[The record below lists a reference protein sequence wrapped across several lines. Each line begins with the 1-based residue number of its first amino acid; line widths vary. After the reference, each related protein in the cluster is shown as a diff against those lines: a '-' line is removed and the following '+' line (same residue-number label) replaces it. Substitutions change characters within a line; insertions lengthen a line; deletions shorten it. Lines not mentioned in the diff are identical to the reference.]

1 MTIFSRSFLG
11 SSSLKVMLRS
21 VTLTAVLSI
30 LLMWLISS
38 AVLKELRNKEKQALL
53 QEVEWIQE
61 LYEEEGAR
69 HVLKTLT
76 NENERILD
84 VDEIFHLYET
94 NSVFFQLRNSM
105 GAVIAGYPLLEAD
118 LGWSLHQVE
127 QKALTR
133 PLLQYAVEADN
144 GFTLTV
150 AKFRDNSFSIV
161 KRLRMLFTIGCL
173 AVIIPISITV
183 GYLLSR
189 RLYQRIIS
197 MSDIAEKVGEGE
209 TERRIPV
216 KKSQD
221 ELDRLSLNI
230 NQMLDYLHGLQRNID
245 SVSIGIAHDLKTP
258 VTHLSGRL
266 QLIRQDID
274 DKAAVERHIDAAD
287 RNINKILTTFNALLR
302 LGEIEA
308 GKRRHDFSVFNLSD
322 LTQDIAESYE
332 PVFIDSGR
340 TLDISIV
347 KSIDVLGDEDLF
359 SQLIVNLLE
368 NIIEHSKPNA
378 NAWIRLQ
385 GSKDGATLQIGD
397 DGPGIPPQHHA
408 RIFERFYRVDNSRN
422 KGGNGLGLSLVKSI
436 ADLHDAELV
445 LLDNQGGAVFDLYIS
460 VTPAILATK

>member
-1 MTIFSRSFLG
+1 M
-11 SSSLKVMLRS
+11 
-21 VTLTAVLSI
+21 LTAVLNI

-76 NENERILD
+76 DENERILD

-161 KRLRMLFTIGCL
+161 KRVRVLFTIGCL

-368 NIIEHSKPNA
+368 NIIEHSKPTA

>member
-1 MTIFSRSFLG
+1 M
-11 SSSLKVMLRS
+11 
-21 VTLTAVLSI
+21 LTAVLSI

-76 NENERILD
+76 DENERILD

-161 KRLRMLFTIGCL
+161 KRVRMLFTIGCL
-173 AVIIPISITV
+173 VVIIPISITV

-221 ELDRLSLNI
+221 ELDRLSLKI

-368 NIIEHSKPNA
+368 NIIEHSKPTA

>member
-161 KRLRMLFTIGCL
+161 KRVRVLFTIGCL
-173 AVIIPISITV
+173 AVIIPISITL

-445 LLDNQGGAVFDLYIS
+445 LLDNQGGTVFDLYIS

>member
-1 MTIFSRSFLG
+1 M
-11 SSSLKVMLRS
+11 
-21 VTLTAVLSI
+21 LTAVLSI

-76 NENERILD
+76 DENERILD

-161 KRLRMLFTIGCL
+161 KRVRMLFTIGCL
-173 AVIIPISITV
+173 VVIIPISITV

-368 NIIEHSKPNA
+368 NIIEHSKPTA

-385 GSKDGATLQIGD
+385 GSRDGATLQIGD